1 LVIEYWNLF
10 GVCILIIGD
19 FIITKGGFMQGTTGA
34 SGASMLANFLPII
47 LIFVIF
53 YFMLIRPQQK
63 KQKEYEKMLSELKKN
78 DEVVTNGGVHG
89 TILNIKDTTLTLKI
103 DDNVKIEINKN
114 AIGYVK
120 KSRGGSND

>member
-1 LVIEYWNLF
+1 MQK
-10 GVCILIIGD
+10 
-19 FIITKGGFMQGTTGA
+19 KGGVMGSTG
-34 SGASMLANFLPII
+34 SGAAMLANFLPII

-63 KQKEYEKMLSELKKN
+63 KQKEYEKMLSAINKN
-78 DEVVTNGGVHG
+78 DEVVTNGGIHG
-89 TILNIKDTTLTLKI
+89 TILNVKDSTVILKI

-114 AIGYVK
+114 AIAYVK